1 MTLVVRLERPLPET
15 LPVGSAT
22 AVFCAGAC
30 FHPDEAIERLEILV
44 DGTAHRPA
52 AWRMP
57 RPDLAGNGEPDPA
70 GHRYRSGFWGT
81 VPIRARERPGKAA
94 LALAAYLASGASLS
108 CSLGEIE
115 VTPRAPAPQC
125 DARPASPGPDLI
137 AVCMATF
144 EPDMAL
150 FDTQVRSLQA
160 QTDQRWVC
168 VISDD
173 CSSERRF
180 EQIQALVG
188 EDPRFTLSRS
198 TARLGFYRNFER
210 ALTMVPADAG
220 LIALCDQDDR
230 WYPEKLSVLRR
241 SLGQATLVYSD
252 QRLVTAEWHVLRDT
266 LWKGRRNNHDDLA
279 SMLVANTITGAA
291 MLFRREVAELALP
304 FPDTPGFQ
312 FHDHWLAAVA
322 LAAGE
327 VAYVDRPLYDYVQHP
342 GAVFGDV
349 THGSG
354 PERRPAQTGAW
365 LRRLR
370 TRVDVLGWRAAY
382 FYGYLAREV
391 QAEALLLRC
400 DDRLST
406 SKRRALERFVACDS
420 STLALLWLM
429 ARSLRPLTGRS
440 ETLGSEIELAQGVTW
455 KRLAEAVAR
464 LPRRAA
470 GPFADATVPPL
481 DAFSQKRLRRWRAQV

>member
-15 LPVGSAT
+15 LPVGSST
-22 AVFCAGAC
+22 AVFCFGAC
-30 FHPDEAIERLEILV
+30 FHPDKAIERLEILV

-57 RPDLAGNGEPDPA
+57 RPDLAGDGEPDPG

-81 VPIRARERPGKAA
+81 VPIRARERPGKLA
-94 LALAAYLASGASLS
+94 LALTAHFASGGSLS

-115 VTPRAPAPQC
+115 VTPRAPARAG
-125 DARPASPGPDLI
+125 DAHPAIPGPDLI
-137 AVCMATF
+137 GVCMATF

-150 FDTQVRSLQA
+150 FDAQVRSLQA
-160 QTDQRWVC
+160 QTDERWVC

-180 EQIQALVG
+180 EQIRALVDG
-188 EDPRFTLSRS
+188 DPRFTLSRS
-198 TARLGFYRNFER
+198 PARLGFYRNFER
-210 ALTMVPADAG
+210 ALKMAPPDAG
-220 LIALCDQDDR
+220 LIALCDQDDK
-230 WYPEKLSVLRR
+230 WHPEKLSVLRR

-252 QRLVTAEWHVLRDT
+252 QRLVTAEGHLLRDT

-279 SMLVANTITGAA
+279 SMVVANTITGAA

-327 VAYVDRPLYDYVQHP
+327 VAYVNRPLYDYVQHP

-349 THGSG
+349 THGSD
-354 PERRPAQTGAW
+354 PERRPAQASG
-365 LRRLR
+365 RLR
-370 TRVDVLGWRAAY
+370 GLRIRSDMLRWRAAY

-391 QAEALLLRC
+391 VAEALLVRC

-406 SKRRALERFVACDS
+406 PKRRTLERFVACDS
-420 STLALLWLM
+420 SVVALLWLI
-429 ARSLRPLTGRS
+429 ARSLRPLTGRN
-440 ETLGSEIELAQGVTW
+440 ETLGSEIELAQGVAW
-455 KRLAEAVAR
+455 KRLTEALGH

-470 GPFADATVPPL
+470 GPFANATIPPL
-481 DAFSQKRLRRWRAQV
+481 DAFSQRRLRRWRAQV

>member
-1 MTLVVRLERPLPET
+1 
-15 LPVGSAT
+15 
-22 AVFCAGAC
+22 
-30 FHPDEAIERLEILV
+30 
-44 DGTAHRPA
+44 
-52 AWRMP
+52 
-57 RPDLAGNGEPDPA
+57 
-70 GHRYRSGFWGT
+70 
-81 VPIRARERPGKAA
+81 
-94 LALAAYLASGASLS
+94 
-108 CSLGEIE
+108 
-115 VTPRAPAPQC
+115 
-125 DARPASPGPDLI
+125 
-137 AVCMATF
+137 
-144 EPDMAL
+144 MAL

-266 LWKGRRNNHDDLA
+266 LWRGRRNNHDDLA

-291 MLFRREVAELALP
+291 MLFRRDVAELALP

-365 LRRLR
+365 LRRFAIGW
-370 TRVDVLGWRAAY
+370 TCSGGAPPTSTDIWRARY
-382 FYGYLAREV
+382 R
-391 QAEALLLRC
+391 
-400 DDRLST
+400 
-406 SKRRALERFVACDS
+406 
-420 STLALLWLM
+420 
-429 ARSLRPLTGRS
+429 
-440 ETLGSEIELAQGVTW
+440 
-455 KRLAEAVAR
+455 
-464 LPRRAA
+464 PRRCCSGATIASVHPSAA
-470 GPFADATVPPL
+470 HWSGSSPAIPPP
-481 DAFSQKRLRRWRAQV
+481 WRCCG